1 MRNGRRFEIE
11 SPITVGVRDLSNGH
25 GLMFG
30 QLRNIGT
37 RGARFTLDRPLHVNT
52 AAVLL
57 VHFSD
62 PYERATT
69 IRFEGTVTRVGIR
82 PPYEIALRFH
92 RGAKIYPGGL
102 EHFLETQ
109 GKRLEAGTAKGF
121 TRRARGKRGVA
132 ELAGAQGALN

>member
-1 MRNGRRFEIE
+1 MRNNRRFDIE

-37 RGARFTLDRPLHVNT
+37 RGARFMLDRPLHLNT
-52 AAVLL
+52 EAVLL

-62 PYERATT
+62 PFARATT
-69 IRFEGTVTRVGIR
+69 IRFEGTVTRVESQ

-92 RGAKIYPGGL
+92 RGAKIFPGGL
-102 EHFLETQ
+102 EHFLESR
-109 GKRLEAGTAKGF
+109 GKRLRAGAAKGF
-121 TRRARGKRGVA
+121 LCRARGKRDVTDLVDA
-132 ELAGAQGALN
+132 EGALN